1 MLRTVRQIR
10 RTTAGDRLRG
20 GRRHCIGD
28 PRFRELVALPDS
40 GRPTAYPSA
49 APGASLTVYATRMP
63 ETVAFIGLGAMGGG
77 MAPRLVRQGFRVR
90 GFDVRPVAVEALARA
105 GGQACG
111 SSAEAAEQSDLAVV
125 MVLTAD
131 QAEDAVF
138 GEQGLARTL
147 RADAPVICMTTMSS
161 SRARAMADQA
171 AGRSL
176 RWLDA
181 PVSGGVERAA
191 EGSLTTM
198 VGADPADLDRC
209 RPILDALSRDVFHI
223 GPIGSGS
230 TAKMVNQVLVFCNLA
245 TAAEAMTL
253 CRKLGADLQTI
264 YDVLRTAFGTSAVF
278 EARVPKLIDGT
289 FQTGGSMRIALKDL
303 AIIEEAAR
311 ELGMPMLMT
320 AQATQLFRATAAMG
334 LLEADDLAIA
344 HLFERLAGLASEA

>member
-90 GFDVRPVAVEALARA
+90 GFDLRPEAVEALARA

-111 SSAEAAEQSDLAVV
+111 SSAEAAEQSSAAVV

-209 RPILDALSRDVFHI
+209 RPI
-223 GPIGSGS
+223 
-230 TAKMVNQVLVFCNLA
+230 
-245 TAAEAMTL
+245 
-253 CRKLGADLQTI
+253 

-344 HLFERLAGLASEA
+344 HLFER